1 MSKDLNLS
9 SKLDFSE
16 IDMTAPDK
24 VIEEILLQLPEETQ
38 GMIYGSIA
46 TYDGPVNSYT
56 STRSS
61 LAEAFATITTERH
74 VDIQDSLGKCG
85 EEDRKFECFLYT
97 PMFNKYKYRIF
108 FMKYEIANYPVQFT
122 LEESIARSINDNNSQ
137 YIFICNN
144 RAEVE
149 ELLVRI
155 LTSKKVLDVMQE
167 LIRIYQSK
175 KNEGNFDLR
184 DETNNVESNN

>member
-1 MSKDLNLS
+1 MNKELNLS
-9 SKLDFSE
+9 SMLDFSE

-24 VIEEILLQLPEETQ
+24 VIEEILLQLPNDTQ
-38 GMIYGSIA
+38 GMICGTIA
-46 TYDGPVNSYT
+46 AYDGPVNSYT
-56 STRSS
+56 TTRTSI
-61 LAEAFATITTERH
+61 AEAFATITTEKH
-74 VDIQDSLGKCG
+74 VDIQESLGKCG

-97 PMFNKYKYRIF
+97 PMFTKYKYRIF

-144 RAEVE
+144 RGEVE

-155 LTSKKVLDVMQE
+155 LTSKKVLSVMQE

-175 KNEGNFDLR
+175 RNE
-184 DETNNVESNN
+184 ETPGDKED

>member
-1 MSKDLNLS
+1 MSKELNLS
-9 SKLDFSE
+9 NKLDFSE

-24 VIEEILLQLPEETQ
+24 VIEEILLQLPDDTQ

-56 STRSS
+56 TTRSS
-61 LAEAFATITTERH
+61 LAEAFATITTEKH

-85 EEDRKFECFLYT
+85 EEDKKFECFLYT
-97 PMFNKYKYRIF
+97 PVFTKFKYRIF

-122 LEESIARSINDNNSQ
+122 LEEGIARSINENNSQ

-144 RAEVE
+144 RGEVE

-155 LTSKKVLDVMQE
+155 LTSKKVLGVMQE

-175 KNEGNFDLR
+175 KNEGNTALSDS
-184 DETNNVESNN
+184 TNNVESNG